1 MNRANY
7 TTGIF
12 VHALEKLYRSQ
23 GRDFAALLQQQ
34 RLTSEWA
41 QVAEAPIAVA
51 FTTRLLNAAV
61 AELQDPV
68 LGISLS
74 RFAAYP
80 HFGALGLSLAAGGTI
95 QELLQRIARYHR
107 LVSDVVAPQVLY
119 LPRQIALQFAPAGD
133 HVPHPQALLF
143 VLASFVRL
151 LRARVQ
157 GRVDPALIQVPICMH
172 PARDVLQHFFRCP
185 VRSAD
190 TFILFFDRADE
201 SRALE
206 SGDSELASLIE
217 ITLRQ
222 RLRQCTQGQFI
233 GALAKWIAER
243 LPAGEPT
250 LADAADAF
258 QLGVRTLQRKLKDEG
273 VTWLQLVETAR
284 RELVERYRGV
294 EGVTV
299 TQLAF
304 LAGYQD
310 VSSFSRAFKRW
321 YGVAP
326 TQMAPAGPVVFPLQS
341 T

>member
-1 MNRANY
+1 MDIVNY
-7 TTGIF
+7 STGIF
-12 VHALEKLYRSQ
+12 VRALEKLYRSR
-23 GRDFAALLQQQ
+23 GLDFSVLLRRKGFPAASAMTVETPITV
-34 RLTSEWA
+34 RLT
-41 QVAEAPIAVA
+41 
-51 FTTRLLNAAV
+51 TDLLNAAME
-61 AELQDPV
+61 ELQDPV

-74 RFAAYP
+74 RFADYP

-95 QELLQRIARYHR
+95 QESLHRVARYHR
-107 LVSDVVAPQVLY
+107 LVSDVVTPQVLY
-119 LPRQIALQFAPAGD
+119 LPQQIALKFAPSGA

-151 LRARVQ
+151 LRARLQ
-157 GRVDPALIQVPICMH
+157 ERFDPAQIQVPAGMESAH
-172 PARDVLQHFFRCP
+172 DALRHFFRCP
-185 VRSAD
+185 LRSGDA
-190 TFILFFDRADE
+190 FVLVLHRADE
-201 SRALE
+201 DRLLG
-206 SGDSELASLIE
+206 SGDSELCDLIE
-217 ITLRQ
+217 FTLRQ
-222 RLRQCTQGQFI
+222 RLRQCNQGQFI
-233 GALAKWIAER
+233 AALGKWIAER

-250 LADAADAF
+250 LAEAAENF
-258 QLGVRTLQRKLKDEG
+258 QLGVRTLQRKLKEEG

-326 TQMAPAGPVVFPLQS
+326 TQMASSGPVVFPVQS

>member
-1 MNRANY
+1 MSIANY

-12 VHALEKLYRSQ
+12 VRALEKLYRSR
-23 GRDFAALLQQQ
+23 GLDFSALLQRQDFPAASAM
-34 RLTSEWA
+34 TVE
-41 QVAEAPIAVA
+41 VPITVR
-51 FTTRLLNAAV
+51 FTTGLLNAAMV
-61 AELQDPV
+61 ELQDPV

-74 RFAAYP
+74 RFADYP

-95 QELLQRIARYHR
+95 QELLHRIERYHR

-119 LPRQIALQFAPAGD
+119 MPQQIALQFAPAGD
-133 HVPHPQALLF
+133 HVPHPQAVLF
-143 VLASFVRL
+143 VVASIVRL
-151 LRARVQ
+151 LRARLTE
-157 GRVDPALIQVPICMH
+157 RFDPAQIQVPAGMESSH
-172 PARDVLQHFFRCP
+172 DALRHFFRCP
-185 VRSAD
+185 LHKGDSFA
-190 TFILFFDRADE
+190 LFLHRADE
-201 SRALE
+201 ARLLG
-206 SGDSELASLIE
+206 SGDSELADLIE
-217 ITLRQ
+217 FTLRQ

-233 GALAKWIAER
+233 AALGKWIAER

-250 LADAADAF
+250 LAEAADSF

-273 VTWLQLVETAR
+273 VTWLQLVEAAR

-294 EGVTV
+294 DGVTV

-326 TQMAPAGPVVFPLQS
+326 TQMAPSGPVVFPVQS